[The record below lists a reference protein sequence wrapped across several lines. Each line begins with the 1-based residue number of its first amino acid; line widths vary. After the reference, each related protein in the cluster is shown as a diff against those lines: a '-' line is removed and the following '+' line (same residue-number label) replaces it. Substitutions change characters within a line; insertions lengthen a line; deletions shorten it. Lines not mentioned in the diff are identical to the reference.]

1 MASDNTLSMPNA
13 PANKSDTAHGFFSTL
28 ALELRDQ
35 IYDLISQD
43 EEELIQGH
51 RHSVFLLRVR
61 TTVPKVRLLCH
72 QAKTEYDARPLVDN
86 HLQLSEF
93 YAAVRPTLRH
103 DLPQDIPSLAS
114 QTKTLQ
120 FDLVCCNETP
130 DRVRPRRGRCLEST
144 KFAATGQILYRRYA
158 GYIKRVAAD
167 LPLLEEVSIN
177 LSCSNMCCAMA
188 LRSTDE
194 PWADIPK
201 LSHVTLL
208 RNTYDHT
215 LSPNGEE
222 RHEEYKNGD
231 VDPSKSAEFFEERDT
246 MATWTPAT
254 GWEADTKV
262 LEDCLEEESDFMV
275 DRWLLNF

>member
-1 MASDNTLSMPNA
+1 MASENTLLMPNA
-13 PANKSDTAHGFFSTL
+13 PTDGSDTTRGFLNVFPR
-28 ALELRDQ
+28 EIRDL

-43 EEELIQGH
+43 KEELIHGH

-72 QAKTEYDARPLVDN
+72 QAKTEYDTRPLVDN

-93 YAAVRPTLRH
+93 YAEVHPTLRH
-103 DLPQDIPSLAS
+103 SLPQDILSLAS

-120 FDLVCCNETP
+120 FDLVCCNETS

-144 KFAATGQILYRRYA
+144 KFATTGQILHRRYA
-158 GYIKRVAAD
+158 GYIKHVTAD
-167 LPLLEEVSIN
+167 LPLLEKFSIN

-188 LRSTDE
+188 LQSTDE
-194 PWADIPK
+194 PWADILK

-215 LSPNGEE
+215 LGRDRDE
-222 RHEEYKNGD
+222 RYEEYTNGD
-231 VDPSKSAEFFEERDT
+231 LDPSKSAEFFEERDT

-254 GWEADTKV
+254 GWEADAEV
-262 LEDCLEEESDFMV
+262 VEDCLEEESDFMI
-275 DRWLLNF
+275 DRRYLNF

>member
-1 MASDNTLSMPNA
+1 MASDNTLSIPNT
-13 PANKSDTAHGFFSTL
+13 PTDGSDTAPGFFNVL
-28 ALELRDQ
+28 ARELRDL
-35 IYDLISQD
+35 IYDRISQD

-72 QAKTEYDARPLVDN
+72 QAKTEYEARPIVDN

-93 YAAVRPTLRH
+93 YAEVHPTLRH
-103 DLPQDIPSLAS
+103 SLPQDILSLAS

-144 KFAATGQILYRRYA
+144 KFATTGQILHRRYA
-158 GYIKRVAAD
+158 GYIKHVTAD
-167 LPLLEEVSIN
+167 LPLLEEISIN
-177 LSCSNMCCAMA
+177 LSCSNMCFAMA
-188 LRSTDE
+188 LQSTDE
-194 PWADIPK
+194 PWTDIPK

-215 LSPNGEE
+215 LGCDRDERYGE
-222 RHEEYKNGD
+222 YTNGD

-254 GWEADTKV
+254 G
-262 LEDCLEEESDFMV
+262 
-275 DRWLLNF
+275 